1 MSLVLAIVA
10 FAGAIVWELVEAR
23 TDMLGQKAVRV
34 AVRKSF
40 GFWLVVTVI
49 CLILGG
55 FWGYFLGGLMAP
67 SEVFFDPDR
76 PANGLI
82 LTAFFSGFGSIPAL
96 KGFKLL
102 PIVNKVIGRISFDDT
117 SLKEGKGISGA
128 IRLWWAL

>member
-1 MSLVLAIVA
+1 MSLVLTIVA
-10 FAGAIVWELVEAR
+10 FAGAIVWELVETR
-23 TDMLGQKAVRV
+23 IDMLGQKSVRV

-40 GFWLVVTVI
+40 GFWLVVAVI

-55 FWGYFLGGLMAP
+55 FWGYLLGGLLPP
-67 SEVFFDPDR
+67 SDFFFDSDR

-102 PIVNKVIGRISFDDT
+102 PIVNKVIGKISFDDT
-117 SLKEGKGISGA
+117 SLKKGKGVSGA